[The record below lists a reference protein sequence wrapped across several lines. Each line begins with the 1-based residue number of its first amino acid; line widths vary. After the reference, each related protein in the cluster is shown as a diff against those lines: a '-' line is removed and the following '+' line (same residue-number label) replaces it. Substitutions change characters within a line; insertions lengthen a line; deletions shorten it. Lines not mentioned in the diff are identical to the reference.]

1 MSSSPTLS
9 SSSDKTAASG
19 AAEGPHALAGM
30 LDVVCRVDVVL
41 GTGSISVRDCLKL
54 RRMSVVR
61 LAQSAGADLEV
72 RVHGVTAATGEV
84 VIVDDSTAIRVTN
97 IAAPPSQ
104 QATA

>member
-1 MSSSPTLS
+1 
-9 SSSDKTAASG
+9 
-19 AAEGPHALAGM
+19 M

-61 LAQSAGADLEV
+61 LAQVAGSDLEV

-84 VIVDDSTAIRVTN
+84 LIIDDSTAIRLTN
-97 IAAPPSQ
+97 ITPPPGLRTAAS
-104 QATA
+104 

>member
-9 SSSDKTAASG
+9 SSSDKTAA
-19 AAEGPHALAGM
+19 ANAEAPHALTGM

-61 LAQSAGADLEV
+61 LVQSAGADLEV
-72 RVHGVTAATGEV
+72 RVHGVTAASGEV

-97 IAAPPSQ
+97 IAPPPGLQ
-104 QATA
+104 VAA